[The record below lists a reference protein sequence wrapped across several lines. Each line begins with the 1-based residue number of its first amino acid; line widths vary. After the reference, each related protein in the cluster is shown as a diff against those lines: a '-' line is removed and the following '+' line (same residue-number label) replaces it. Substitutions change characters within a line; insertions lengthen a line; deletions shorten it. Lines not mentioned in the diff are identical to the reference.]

1 METEAVHISEAIEYK
16 GQGEQID
23 FDARGVAYA
32 QAAILESRQAY
43 FAARCPKQYVD
54 FNPDHEAIQA
64 NRAQIDQVLDWK
76 FGTKG
81 ILAAGPTRRGKT
93 RAMFALCRRLLCEE
107 ARDVAIW
114 HAQDFFAELQMQVRF
129 GRDEAGD
136 FIKRQANRSV
146 LFIDDY
152 GQEAVKA
159 NAEDW
164 AQGWFMRL
172 LDMRVGL
179 GLPVLLTTN
188 LSARQLSGDFSG
200 TDHALAANPM
210 LRRMLDLAEPIKFA

>member
-1 METEAVHISEAIEYK
+1 METEAIHISEVIDYA
-16 GQGEQID
+16 GQSEPVD
-23 FDARGVAYA
+23 FDARGAAYT
-32 QAAILESRQAY
+32 QAAILESRRAY
-43 FAARCPKQYVD
+43 FAARCPKKYVD

-64 NRAQIDQVLDWK
+64 NRAQIDQVLEWK
-76 FGTKG
+76 FGPKG
-81 ILAAGPTRRGKT
+81 ILTAGPTRRGKT

-136 FIKRQANRSV
+136 FIKRQANRPV

-159 NAEDW
+159 NAEEW

-172 LDMRVGL
+172 LDIRVGN
-179 GLPVLLTTN
+179 GLPLLITTN
-188 LSARQLSGDFSG
+188 LTAQEMGWGVASVSTEVAS
-200 TDHALAANPM
+200 NPL
-210 LRRMLDLAEPIKFA
+210 LRRMLDLAKPVKFA